1 MVLSQ
6 LERPRAR
13 GGGGSDGDDLGHAFA
28 RRPVRARRKVGA
40 EPSVVEMS
48 VGVDQARQGQREGD
62 SWVGGASTWYA
73 RSSLVSV
80 PFGFRP
86 QSLQGNYLSIL
97 RLLDMS
103 VNLVFNCHLGPG
115 LEISFVGLGPSGAWL
130 APCAQDAVVI
140 SERPG
145 GSKEVLLVLAH
156 HESELRAPACG
167 VGISGGSRLFNF
179 GPAFR
184 STAWRRLVLS
194 TPRRRRMSVDLV
206 RIVDSIHRDK
216 NISKDILFEGIQ
228 SALTTAARKH
238 YPEAAE
244 IEVRI
249 DPDSGAIEAT
259 KDGVKMDPS
268 ELGRIA
274 AQTAK
279 QVIIQKI
286 REAERDSL
294 FDEFEDQRSDLVTG
308 TVQRFEGGAVIV
320 NLGKTDAIL
329 PRSEQI
335 PGESYHPNERI
346 RAIILDVR
354 KVGQRVKII
363 LSRTHPDFVR
373 RLFELEIPEIA
384 DQIIAIRALAREAG
398 YRSKVAVTSIDTKV
412 DAVGACVGVR
422 GTRIK
427 NIVDELGGERI
438 DIVRW
443 NESLQVLIPNA
454 LQPAEIDE
462 VMLCHL
468 LGRGIVLVRDDQLS
482 LAIGRRGQNVRLAS
496 KLVGWDIEI
505 MTAEELEEVIEK
517 AVKAFEKIEVVD
529 VELAERLV
537 EQGILSYDDLSVME
551 ITDLVNTIEGLTEEQ
566 ATEIVAR
573 AEVLAEEQTDEL
585 PRRKG
590 SRGSAASEPARSSIP
605 WKKENRIAP
614 QTRRPSAQE
623 RRRRVCGAEMPMIQ
637 EDTAD
642 AAIGELDSALPTEL
656 ASEIDG
662 ESFPDDGPDSERDEA
677 SEEEI
682 HDVAL
687 AAESSSYSPQGHEV
701 TSPPSEH
708 DQGAGIRIVTE
719 AVEQTAPEHAA
730 GCTRIELPNGPS
742 QKDGRIGRATILL
755 RSAAKCRRFDGARTS
770 RHAAP
775 GPGLGQPATDWFPS
789 SASSARNSRAGLAY
803 YR

>member
-1 MVLSQ
+1 
-6 LERPRAR
+6 
-13 GGGGSDGDDLGHAFA
+13 
-28 RRPVRARRKVGA
+28 
-40 EPSVVEMS
+40 
-48 VGVDQARQGQREGD
+48 
-62 SWVGGASTWYA
+62 
-73 RSSLVSV
+73 
-80 PFGFRP
+80 
-86 QSLQGNYLSIL
+86 
-97 RLLDMS
+97 
-103 VNLVFNCHLGPG
+103 
-115 LEISFVGLGPSGAWL
+115 
-130 APCAQDAVVI
+130 
-140 SERPG
+140 
-145 GSKEVLLVLAH
+145 
-156 HESELRAPACG
+156 
-167 VGISGGSRLFNF
+167 
-179 GPAFR
+179 
-184 STAWRRLVLS
+184 
-194 TPRRRRMSVDLV
+194 MSVDLV

-238 YPEAAE
+238 YPDAGE

-249 DPDSGAIEAT
+249 DPDSGAIDAT
-259 KDGVKMDPS
+259 KDGVKMDPA

-294 FDEFEDQRSDLVTG
+294 FDEFEDQRGDLVTG

-329 PRSEQI
+329 PRSDQI

-363 LSRTHPDFVR
+363 LSRTHSDFVR

-468 LGRGIVLVRDDQLS
+468 LGRAIVLVRDDQLS

-505 MTAEELEEVIEK
+505 MTAEELDEVIEK

-529 VELAERLV
+529 TELAERLV

-551 ITDLVNTIEGLTEEQ
+551 ISDLVNTIEGLTEEQ
-566 ATEIVAR
+566 AVEIVAK
-573 AEVLAEEQTDEL
+573 AEVLAEAQTEEL

-590 SRGSAASEPARSSIP
+590 ARASASEPAPPVETLEQGESESDTDTEISADGSAAADEFTETDSESSI
-605 WKKENRIAP
+605 N
-614 QTRRPSAQE
+614 
-623 RRRRVCGAEMPMIQ
+623 
-637 EDTAD
+637 D
-642 AAIGELDSALPTEL
+642 AATLESSSALP
-656 ASEIDG
+656 SERVNEVAG
-662 ESFPDDGPDSERDEA
+662 EFPSDDSTDSERDEA
-677 SEEEI
+677 SDDEI
-682 HDVAL
+682 HDLAL
-687 AAESSSYSPQGHEV
+687 AEEKSNYSPHGHEV
-701 TSPPSEH
+701 SSPPSDE
-708 DQGAGIRIVTE
+708 DQGESIRIVTE
-719 AVEQTAPEHAA
+719 AVEHSGPQAPAGAPPAKNREPAVTPRHSTAP
-730 GCTRIELPNGPS
+730 PS
-742 QKDGRIGRATILL
+742 TSLSNQ
-755 RSAAKCRRFDGARTS
+755 RSDGA
-770 RHAAP
+770 
-775 GPGLGQPATDWFPS
+775 LGQADDES
-789 SASSARNSRAGLAY
+789 
-803 YR
+803 